1 MSEPLEPK
9 CQPDHTHAHDH
20 DHAHGH
26 AHGHS
31 HSHEP
36 GSYGKAFAAGI
47 ALNVVFVV
55 VEAVYG
61 ILGNSLALLSD
72 AGHNLSD
79 VLGLVIAW
87 AAILL
92 GNKRPSG
99 KRTYG
104 FKSSSI
110 LAALFNAVFL
120 LAAVGGI
127 AWEAIQRFRHP
138 AEVSGTTVIIV
149 ALIGIVING
158 ATALLF
164 ASGRKGDI
172 NIKGA
177 FLHMAA
183 DAMVSLGVVIAG
195 GIILATG
202 WTWIDP
208 VVSLAICVIIFI
220 STWGLFRESMDLAL
234 SAVPKG
240 VDIDAVR
247 EYLRSIPTVT
257 DVHDLHIWGM
267 STTDTALTVHI
278 ARSKTDDNDALI
290 QEIEKRLQH
299 DYKIVHSTIQIETG
313 SYSCALAPEDR
324 V

>member
-1 MSEPLEPK
+1 MNEPFDLK
-9 CQPDHTHAHDH
+9 WQPDHPHPK
-20 DHAHGH
+20 G
-26 AHGHS
+26 

-55 VEAVYG
+55 VEATFG

-87 AAILL
+87 AAIVL

-127 AWEAIQRFRHP
+127 VWEAIQRFRHP
-138 AEVSGTTVIIV
+138 AVVSGTTVILV

-208 VVSLAICVIIFI
+208 LVSLAICLIIFI

-234 SAVPKG
+234 NAVPKG
-240 VDIDAVR
+240 IDIDAIR
-247 EYLRSIPTVT
+247 EYLCSIPAVT

-278 ARSKTDDNDALI
+278 TRSKTDDNDAVL
-290 QEIEKRLQH
+290 QAIEKHLR
-299 DYKIVHSTIQIETG
+299 DDCKIGHTTIQIETG
-313 SYSCALAPEDR
+313 SYGCALASDDT